1 MNPRRNYMKD
11 NEDPGMEK
19 FRDFDR
25 FNGSIKTGRLTEDLL
40 SEVKSLFGD
49 LPESPKVKT
58 RQEKNIETTTRL
70 PQAKAA

>member
-1 MNPRRNYMKD
+1 MKD
-11 NEDPGMEK
+11 NIDPEMEK

-58 RQEKNIETTTRL
+58 RQEKYNTGRNHMKDI
-70 PQAKAA
+70 AATAPNANR

>member
-1 MNPRRNYMKD
+1 MKD
-11 NEDPGMEK
+11 NIDPEMEK

-58 RQEKNIETTTRL
+58 R
-70 PQAKAA
+70 